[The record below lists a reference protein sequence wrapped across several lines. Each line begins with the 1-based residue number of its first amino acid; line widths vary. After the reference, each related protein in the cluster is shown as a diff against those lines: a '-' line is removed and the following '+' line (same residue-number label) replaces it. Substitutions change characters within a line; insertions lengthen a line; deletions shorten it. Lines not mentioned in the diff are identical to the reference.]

1 MLDVVF
7 VYDGADVYFFV
18 VLDYVVATVDV
29 YSVDVVV
36 AFDVENICCVVAFD
50 DEDPDGVDGGVFGDE
65 AAAGHASIEQNGR
78 GEENEPDALQLIRH
92 HALVQYSTDNRFDS
106 LI

>member
-1 MLDVVF
+1 MLDFVF

-18 VLDYVVATVDV
+18 VLDYVVATVDF
-29 YSVDVVV
+29 YSVD
-36 AFDVENICCVVAFD
+36 CVVAFD

-65 AAAGHASIEQNGR
+65 AAACHASIEQNGR